1 MKGSIPLQSLQQILD
16 DIVKEEV
23 VNENNSSLSS
33 SLPTTTIWNDITYA
47 LDDWLQQLTM
57 LEERQLKVSTLQE
70 KINRTLSQIQQD
82 GLLSIYDFGML
93 NYIGQVWINLINLLS
108 SHHTTVTIDKDI
120 KRLII
125 QDLLKL
131 YDAQQISYELF
142 IEIIVPL

>member
-1 MKGSIPLQSLQQILD
+1 MI
-16 DIVKEEV
+16 
-23 VNENNSSLSS
+23 
-33 SLPTTTIWNDITYA
+33 
-47 LDDWLQQLTM
+47 DWLQKLTM
-57 LEERQLKVSTLQE
+57 LEERQLKVSNLQE

-93 NYIGQVWINLINLLS
+93 NYIRQVWIDLLNLIS
-108 SHHTTVTIDKDI
+108 SHHTTAMIDKDT